1 MSDFYTE
8 EQLKKLG
15 SCGTNVRIDS
25 SVRILNPEQVHIGND
40 VRIDAFC
47 FFSAKHP
54 ITIGNNVHIS
64 IFTQI
69 GSAGGPVTLEDFT
82 GISSRVNIFTTT
94 DDYSQG
100 HLTNPT
106 VPDQFKK
113 VKVGAVMLRKHAI
126 IGCGSVVMPGV
137 TLEMGASVGA
147 LSFVNKSVPEFTIVT
162 GNPLR
167 LIGKRNK
174 ERLLELEREFYETAK

>member
-8 EQLKKLG
+8 ERLKELG
-15 SCGTNVRIDS
+15 SCGTNVKIDS
-25 SVRILNPEQVHIGND
+25 SVKIINPKNVHIGNN

-47 FFSAKHP
+47 FFSASNP
-54 ITIGNNVHIS
+54 IIIGNNVHIS
-64 IFTQI
+64 LYTQL
-69 GSAGGPVTLEDFT
+69 GAAGGTITLEDFS
-82 GISSRVNIFTTT
+82 GISSRVSIFTTT

-100 HLTNPT
+100 WMTNPT
-106 VPDQFKK
+106 IPDKFKK
-113 VKVGAVMLRKHAI
+113 VKAGSVMLHKHVI

-137 TLEMGASVGA
+137 TLGTGCSVGA

-162 GNPLR
+162 GIPMR

-174 ERLLELEREFYETAK
+174 ERLLELESEYNESIK